1 MTFHWPH
8 AFWLLLVPLALF
20 ARDLLRHRSA
30 GDKGHPKIRQAEARH
45 SSLIIHEA
53 SHTPR
58 PYRRSPLAHR
68 AYIYLALIFAVCA
81 LARPQ
86 WGRLDEPVFD
96 QAREIII
103 ALDLSRSMLAT
114 DVKPNRLERARLL
127 ITSLLERLK
136 GERVGLIV
144 FSGTA
149 FLQSPLSSDYE
160 ILREFLPVLD
170 PSYLPEG
177 GTNFDALLDTT
188 VSAFGA
194 SGSADRFLIVLS
206 DGEAQSDTW
215 QKHLA
220 TLKTKGIRVL
230 GLGIGTAEGSMI
242 SDGEGAFVKDESGA
256 VVLSRLDPSTLREL
270 AEKTNGAYVD
280 ASNWVDLSELIQR
293 TVEQGRRGD
302 FKETSHIRLAERFQW
317 PLAAALVFFLLA
329 YWRDFPVQPR
339 ARNILLAR
347 STKTAA
353 SLAFLAA
360 LLLANPT
367 AASAGAELAAPASQP
382 NPAATL
388 RPPSSDGGEAAL
400 SAPVTQLVT
409 RLARLEQPAAADYA
423 ALASAT
429 LAYGESLHA
438 DHKPVPPGPVQDAL
452 AAVDAGEQHAPKAA
466 DWSGLRSQLRELLKK
481 DESSQPPPE
490 QPKSDEKKP
499 DQDKNQKKDDA
510 PKDPQNSKGD
520 SSADKNQSQQSGSG
534 QNGQPPP
541 SSDKDSQP
549 KDPSGSDANKGSGS
563 ADQKPSDTPPK
574 SPGSPGQSAFGDMKD
589 TPPPPAHDAKKP
601 QPAPT
606 QGQKPDEMQQV
617 GGADPK
623 ASTDPARLDPSLS
636 IPLQKLDQV
645 KQGDSP
651 ARLFQLLQEPGSDQQ
666 PPAAK
671 GKNW

>member
-8 AFWLLLVPLALF
+8 ALWLLLVPLALF
-20 ARDLLRHRSA
+20 MRGLLKRRSA
-30 GDKGHPKIRQAEARH
+30 GSVVHPKIRRAEARP
-45 SSLIIHEA
+45 SSLVIQEDVD
-53 SHTPR
+53 R
-58 PYRRSPLAHR
+58 PAGRTSVFGGRVFVGLG
-68 AYIYLALIFAVCA
+68 LVCAVFA

-114 DVKPNRLERARLL
+114 DVKPSRLERARLL

-136 GERVGLIV
+136 GERVGLVV

-177 GTNFDALLDTT
+177 GTNFDALLETT

-194 SGSADRFLIVLS
+194 SGSADRFLVVLS

-215 QKHLA
+215 QKHLDTVKA
-220 TLKTKGIRVL
+220 KGIRVL
-230 GLGIGTAEGSMI
+230 GLGIGTAGGSMI
-242 SDGEGAFVKDESGA
+242 PDGEGAFVKDESGA
-256 VVLSRLDPSTLREL
+256 VVLSRLDPTTLRQL
-270 AEKTNGAYVD
+270 ADKTNGAYVD

-293 TVEQGRRGD
+293 TVEQGRRGE
-302 FKETSHIRLAERFQW
+302 FKETSRIRLAERFQW
-317 PLAAALVFFLLA
+317 PLAAALGFFLLG

-339 ARNILLAR
+339 PRTIRLSRAA
-347 STKTAA
+347 KTAA

-360 LLLANPT
+360 CFLAGTPRLSALT
-367 AASAGAELAAPASQP
+367 AEPAAGAE
-382 NPAATL
+382 
-388 RPPSSDGGEAAL
+388 DDL
-400 SAPVTQLVT
+400 SAPVTRLVT
-409 RLARLEQPAAADYA
+409 RLARIERPAAADYA
-423 ALASAT
+423 ALANAT
-429 LAYGESLHA
+429 LSYGQGLQSSQ
-438 DHKPVPPGPVQDAL
+438 KPVPPGPVQDAL
-452 AAVDAGEQHAPKAA
+452 AAVDAGEKTDAKAA
-466 DWSGLRSQLRELLKK
+466 DWSGLRSRLRELLKK
-481 DESSQPPPE
+481 DDSSQPPPE

-499 DQDKNQKKDDA
+499 DQGKSKKDDA
-510 PKDPQNSKGD
+510 SKDSQNSKGD

-541 SSDKDSQP
+541 QSGENSKP
-549 KDPSGSDANKGSGS
+549 KDHPDSDGGNSGQDG
-563 ADQKPSDTPPK
+563 QKSSDTPPK
-574 SPGSPGQSAFGDMKD
+574 NPGSPAQSAFGDMKD
-589 TPPPPAHDAKKP
+589 PAPPADPTAKAR
-601 QPAPT
+601 PAPDPSRT
-606 QGQKPDEMQQV
+606 SDEMQKV
-617 GGADPK
+617 GGADTQV
-623 ASTDPARLDPSLS
+623 STDPARLDPSLS

-651 ARLFQLLQEPGSDQQ
+651 ARLFRLLQEPGSDQQ
-666 PPAAK
+666 PPANK